1 MNTSSSD
8 VILLHIC
15 IVNAHYVNGF
25 VLMLIDRSCLRN
37 PLIFVDLV
45 IKSVAFYA
53 K

>member
-8 VILLHIC
+8 VTLLHIC